1 MIPQSVLVI
10 MKQLHISP
18 MCVRTVYWEILF
30 GGSFCEIAHLYLS
43 WKF

>member
-18 MCVRTVYWEILF
+18 MCVSTVYWEILF
-30 GGSFCEIAHLYLS
+30 GEVFVKLPICI
-43 WKF
+43 